1 VSRAGETRKSILRL
15 FMPSALRAGWQVIEA
30 TEAIGEHQ
38 IPTGPQ
44 VITGRY
50 PPSGTTF
57 HEVPCTF
64 AIYRVAQLG

>member
-1 VSRAGETRKSILRL
+1 
-15 FMPSALRAGWQVIEA
+15 MPSALRAGWQVIEA